1 MQKNVFDLIASSY
14 IEPVGRRNKFSFSE
28 DETINFNAIFLKF
41 LCDYGL
47 ITDELKD
54 SSFQMFNLWL

>member
-14 IEPVGRRNKFSFSE
+14 IEPVGRRNKLPFSE
-28 DETINFNAIFLKF
+28 DKTINLNAIFLKF

-54 SSFQMFNLWL
+54 SSFQMFNL